1 MYDAEV
7 NKQVPVF
14 YSSGPTGNC
23 MTAIGHP
30 VLPLQCNTQYMH
42 MLVLQPRYFLETFDS
57 SDLLIIVLILRYY
70 LLFQ

>member
-1 MYDAEV
+1 LAVYDEEV

-30 VLPLQCNTQYMH
+30 VLRL
-42 MLVLQPRYFLETFDS
+42 
-57 SDLLIIVLILRYY
+57 
-70 LLFQ
+70 

>member
-14 YSSGPTGNC
+14 YSRGTTGNC

-30 VLPLQCNTQYMH
+30 VLRLQCNTQYMY
-42 MLVLQPRYFLETFDS
+42 MSILQPRYFLEPAES
-57 SDLLIIVLILRYY
+57 SD
-70 LLFQ
+70 F

>member
-14 YSSGPTGNC
+14 YSKGPTGNC

-30 VLPLQCNTQYMH
+30 VLRLQCNTQYMYEY
-42 MLVLQPRYFLETFDS
+42 MSILQPRYFLETDES
-57 SDLLIIVLILRYY
+57 SDLLIIVFILRY
-70 LLFQ
+70 